1 MSLNFVKKGFV
12 KLRTVQIIRINN
24 PFAEYQDL
32 LMQRLS
38 NSWRMKV
45 FHYLNHIDAVFRLSD
60 NNDL

>member
-12 KLRTVQIIRINN
+12 KLRTVQNIRINN

-38 NSWRMKV
+38 NSWRMEV